1 MAKASAFLWNGLT
14 ELRREDGL
22 WRNETTDIVVIYCQ
36 TKYLFKIRFN
46 CLTFYFY
53 HYHIHIR
60 LSKKE
65 KLYSRKSNK

>member
-22 WRNETTDIVVIYCQ
+22 WRDETTDIVVIYCQ

-53 HYHIHIR
+53 HYHIR
-60 LSKKE
+60 NSFVQKGKVVF
-65 KLYSRKSNK
+65 